1 MESNKVTVN
10 FKSGKSKT
18 YKIPNSDM
26 EDILVAIKEVDV
38 NPSLLFFE
46 DDVIR
51 FETVEFIEFFV
62 LWLTWRNTLY
72 Y

>member
-1 MESNKVTVN
+1 MELGKVTVN

-26 EDILVAIKEVDV
+26 KYISASILASIKETDD

-62 LWLTWRNTLY
+62 L
-72 Y
+72 

>member
-1 MESNKVTVN
+1 MESNKATVN

-26 EDILVAIKEVDV
+26 EYILASIKETDD

-62 LWLTWRNTLY
+62 L
-72 Y
+72 